1 MANYLLCHKE
11 FKSLG
16 MSYIELADINI
27 DKITIQDGS
36 KRLDRTD
43 FLKYG
48 CSKERQYQENVSCVK
63 LICNISILKDDIG
76 YYFNYIGSYISKYD
90 KVSFNITNSHNQI
103 FCIVYDVIGTKYY
116 IDFFKNFEEDIQV
129 FSFSY
134 IVIFKYDNMEESTSL
149 YELFID
155 TNDVNNSL
163 NSNTIPFF
171 LPHMNTTKYSEKKIL
186 IHVNK
191 NISNFNVLITSRNN
205 YYINNLNSNDNYY
218 INHRK
223 IDVDINNE
231 YITYTLSLLYNGRK
245 SWFIF

>member
-76 YYFNYIGSYISKYD
+76 YYFNYIGSCSNRWWRLRVYLLTTTRKE
-90 KVSFNITNSHNQI
+90 KIT
-103 FCIVYDVIGTKYY
+103 K
-116 IDFFKNFEEDIQV
+116 
-129 FSFSY
+129 
-134 IVIFKYDNMEESTSL
+134 TSL
-149 YELFID
+149 KTDRYIK
-155 TNDVNNSL
+155 T
-163 NSNTIPFF
+163 
-171 LPHMNTTKYSEKKIL
+171 YSIWR
-186 IHVNK
+186 
-191 NISNFNVLITSRNN
+191 SYS
-205 YYINNLNSNDNYY
+205 
-218 INHRK
+218 
-223 IDVDINNE
+223 
-231 YITYTLSLLYNGRK
+231 K
-245 SWFIF
+245 SFKCARST